1 MRHRYFD
8 VAFTPAVQAEQEHH
22 GSRAAYAAAT
32 TGEGG
37 ADVLTERERSFIA
50 ASDTFFLAS
59 VSETG
64 WPYVQHRGGPP
75 GFVRTLDDATIGW
88 AEFAG
93 NRQYVS
99 AGNTGA
105 DDRVALI
112 FVDFAHRRR
121 LKLLGHMRSF
131 EPTERPDLADRLG
144 LDGYPARI
152 ERFAVVMVEGLDWNC
167 PQHITPRFTASE
179 VEALARGGHDDRAG
193 L

>member
-1 MRHRYFD
+1 VRHRYFD
-8 VAFTPAVQAEQEHH
+8 LAFTPAVQAEQARH
-22 GSRAAYAAAT
+22 GSRAAYAAAAA
-32 TGEGG
+32 GEDGVEALSG
-37 ADVLTERERSFIA
+37 RERAFLSA
-50 ASDTFFLAS
+50 VDTFFLAS

-75 GFVRTLDDATIGW
+75 GFVRVLNGTTIGW

-99 AGNTGA
+99 AGNTGT

-121 LKLLGHMRSF
+121 LKLLGHLQSF
-131 EPTERPDLADRLG
+131 EVADRPDLVLRFA

-152 ERFAVVMVEGLDWNC
+152 ERLAVVIVEGLDWNC
-167 PQHITPRFTASE
+167 PQHITPRFTAE
-179 VEALARGGHDDRAG
+179 EFAALGASS
-193 L
+193 